1 MINEDFHA
9 LFENH
14 KEQYKDPGFKYMSD
28 IERAADEI
36 NSHIDN
42 YKIAKCKTSFIIFL
56 MTENLYE
63 LREYCILRLH
73 VLATT

>member
-1 MINEDFHA
+1 VKAQDYKSSKMINEDFHA
-9 LFENH
+9 LLENY

-42 YKIAKCKTSFIIFL
+42 YKIAKYN
-56 MTENLYE
+56 MN
-63 LREYCILRLH
+63 
-73 VLATT
+73 